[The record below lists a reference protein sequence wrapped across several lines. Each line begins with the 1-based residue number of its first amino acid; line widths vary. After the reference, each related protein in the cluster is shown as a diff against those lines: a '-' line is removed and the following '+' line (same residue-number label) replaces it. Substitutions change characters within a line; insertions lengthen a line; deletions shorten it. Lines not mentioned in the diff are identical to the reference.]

1 VLGEAGHPDGDGQ
14 PDPALRALA
23 AEGSGGVARR
33 TRAVRSAVSSS
44 GLPALARRA
53 WTASSLRGAWPGPR
67 RGGWPAR
74 RPTTSPSSTMA
85 SRRESIPAVVGVAG
99 ILTSSRAR
107 VRSAS
112 RVLAASRCSSWRGP
126 PHAGQDPGAEV
137 AGPAEHPAVGR
148 GHGQQEIVH
157 TAGRSDTTSPD
168 ESVVCLFAVERSE
181 AYRVRRSS
189 PQSANYG
196 CERPAPGSSWIG
208 RFFAGGQFCPSHHA
222 KRGGSRRAW

>member
-53 WTASSLRGAWPGPR
+53 WTASSLRGGWPGPR

>member
-1 VLGEAGHPDGDGQ
+1 
-14 PDPALRALA
+14 
-23 AEGSGGVARR
+23 
-33 TRAVRSAVSSS
+33 
-44 GLPALARRA
+44 
-53 WTASSLRGAWPGPR
+53 
-67 RGGWPAR
+67 
-74 RPTTSPSSTMA
+74 MA